1 MASQNVLEI
10 TLKGYREET
19 ERLTASL
26 LNLEKGSKEYSEVLD
41 QIRQRQEKYNQV
53 LGDTR
58 KQSDSNANTII
69 GLRQKLKELEKEWKT
84 LEVGSKRFKELT
96 AEIKSTRGLIGQ
108 LEQDTGN
115 FTRNVGNY
123 AGGFIQAFS
132 AMGMNVSS
140 LQAAFSV
147 ATQGAAGFNTALSA
161 LAAHPFIAAALVLVG
176 ILIKVKDAIADNEE
190 LSNRWSEA
198 MAVFEPVING
208 VKIVLDG
215 LANVLV
221 ILVEGISKAIVWVDN
236 INKKFNEWC
245 ETLGFAGKVL
255 QKVTDVL
262 IPGKAALDLYD
273 KAQKASNT
281 TVQESIDL
289 KKKENQLIEDKR
301 KVQITNSEIEIRM
314 AKREIEIAK
323 ARKHNAKEYHRLIEE
338 QKKDQKE
345 IMDNNI
351 GIAKTEL
358 EIAKLRAAQA
368 PNDKKANDELAE
380 REAAINNLIAEQ
392 ARREAQ
398 LVKQDER
405 VTTSKTKVKT
415 AAELQREAE
424 EALLKVMQ
432 KEITLMDLRHKK
444 LEQDVQ
450 INNLKEEAAG
460 FNTLFDN
467 YDREQA
473 LLEIRKKN
481 INEAIELQKKYLND
495 EKIGAEKRFEIQN
508 QISQL
513 ILEREQIDGQIRIN
527 IVNHTTDENLK
538 KFDNAAKTALKTYL
552 ETTNAMNLAFDTL
565 ALDLS
570 KKDLQI
576 IPKMD
581 GENFAKFKEQI
592 DTLGTAI
599 TPEIDKI
606 KEKYNLEEPLDQM
619 TKQLTEK
626 LAEMD
631 EANVSGWKGF
641 WLNEDKAREKR
652 QTLEDERY
660 LVSLELEKQ
669 KINEY
674 YDTLEKELN
683 DAKER
688 AKNAGNK
695 EQENLIEEEIAKA
708 QMERDNKVAQNSI
721 KQMEIIQKARKKDN
735 KSAKEWL
742 KENQKNISQSAN
754 AMGSLF
760 GAIGDFMEQDIQSK
774 LEHGEITKEEAEKE
788 YENVQ
793 KVKIAEATIGMFEGI
808 TQAIATAQQLGPI
821 AGPIVGA
828 LNAATVLTTGVMNI
842 KKIKETNPYKETGA
856 ESASSTIPKTDPRN
870 VANVDFSGVS
880 VNPIL
885 NEDED
890 LAGLQSLNVQG
901 NSQGSQQ
908 VYILQSDIDA
918 SQKQVQVRE
927 SQTHF

>member
-69 GLRQKLKELEKEWKT
+69 GLKQKLKELEKEWKT
-84 LEVGSKRFKELT
+84 LEVGSKRFKELS

-215 LANVLV
+215 LANGLVVL
-221 ILVEGISKAIVWVDN
+221 LEGISQAIVWVDN

-281 TVQESIDL
+281 TVQESINL
-289 KKKENQLIEDKR
+289 KKQENQLNEDKR
-301 KVQITNSEIEIRM
+301 RVQIENSEIEIRM
-314 AKREIEIAK
+314 AKREVEIAK
-323 ARKHNAKEYHRLIEE
+323 ARKHNAKEYHRLMEE
-338 QKKDQKE
+338 QKKDQKK
-345 IMDNNI
+345 IIDNNI

-368 PNDKKANDELAE
+368 PNDKKTNDELAE
-380 REAAINNLIAEQ
+380 REAALNKLIAEQ
-392 ARREAQ
+392 SSSLAA
-398 LVKQDER
+398 LIKQDER
-405 VTTSKTKVKT
+405 VTETKTKVKT

-460 FNTLFDN
+460 FNTLFDS

-495 EKIGAEKRFEIQN
+495 EKIGAEKRFEIQT
-508 QISQL
+508 QIDQL
-513 ILEREQIDGQIRIN
+513 ILEREKINGEIRIN
-527 IVNHTTDENLK
+527 IVKKTTNENLK
-538 KFDNAAKTALKTYL
+538 AYDEAANKALQTYI

-570 KKDLQI
+570 KKDLRI
-576 IPKMD
+576 LPKMD
-581 GENFAKFKEQI
+581 GENFAEFKEQI
-592 DTLGTAI
+592 DTLGTVI
-599 TPEIDKI
+599 SPEIDKI

-641 WLNEDKAREKR
+641 WLNEDKAREER
-652 QTLEDERY
+652 QTIEDERY

-674 YDTLEKELN
+674 YDEIIGQMEST
-683 DAKER
+683 R
-688 AKNAGNK
+688 AKLKPGTDEYALMS
-695 EQENLIEEEIAKA
+695 ENIAKA

-808 TQAIATAQQLGPI
+808 TQAVATAYQLGPI

-828 LNAATVLTTGVMNI
+828 ANAATVLTTGVMNI

>member
-69 GLRQKLKELEKEWKT
+69 GLKQKLKELEKEWKT
-84 LEVGSKRFKELT
+84 LEVGSKRFKELS

-215 LANVLV
+215 LANGLV

-281 TVQESIDL
+281 TVQESINL
-289 KKKENQLIEDKR
+289 KKQENQLNEDKR
-301 KVQITNSEIEIRM
+301 KVQIENSEIEIRM
-314 AKREIEIAK
+314 AKREVEIAK
-323 ARKHNAKEYHRLIEE
+323 ARKHNAKEYHRLMEE
-338 QKKDQKE
+338 QKKDQKK
-345 IMDNNI
+345 IIDNNI

-368 PNDKKANDELAE
+368 PNDKKTNDELAE
-380 REAAINNLIAEQ
+380 REAALNKLIAEQ
-392 ARREAQ
+392 SSSLAA
-398 LVKQDER
+398 LIKQDER
-405 VTTSKTKVKT
+405 VTETKTKVKT

-460 FNTLFDN
+460 FNTLFDS
-467 YDREQA
+467 YDREQT
-473 LLEIRKKN
+473 LLEVRKKN

-495 EKIGAEKRFEIQN
+495 EKIGAEKRFEIQT
-508 QISQL
+508 QIDQL
-513 ILEREQIDGQIRIN
+513 ILEREKINGEIRIN
-527 IVNHTTDENLK
+527 IVKKTTNENLK
-538 KFDNAAKTALKTYL
+538 AYDEAANKALQTYI

-576 IPKMD
+576 LPKMD
-581 GENFAKFKEQI
+581 GENFAEFKEQI
-592 DTLGTAI
+592 DTLSTVI
-599 TPEIDKI
+599 SPEIDKI

-641 WLNEDKAREKR
+641 WLNEDKAREER
-652 QTLEDERY
+652 QTIDDARY

-674 YDTLEKELN
+674 YDEIIGQMEST
-683 DAKER
+683 R
-688 AKNAGNK
+688 AKLKPGTDEYALMS
-695 EQENLIEEEIAKA
+695 ENIAKA
-708 QMERDNKVAQNSI
+708 TMERDNKVAQNSI
-721 KQMEIIQKARKKDN
+721 KQMELIQKARKKDN

-808 TQAIATAQQLGPI
+808 TQAVATAYQLGPI

>member
-41 QIRQRQEKYNQV
+41 QIQQRQEKYNQI

-69 GLRQKLKELEKEWKT
+69 GLKQKLNELEKEWKT
-84 LEVGSKRFKELT
+84 LEVGSKRFKELS

-140 LQAAFSV
+140 LQGAFSV
-147 ATQGAAGFNTALSA
+147 ATQGAAGFQTALSA
-161 LAAHPFIAAALVLVG
+161 LATHPFIAAALVLVG

-215 LANVLV
+215 LANGLV

-289 KKKENQLIEDKR
+289 KKKENQLIQDKR
-301 KVQITNSEIEIRM
+301 KVQIENSEIEIRM

-338 QKKDQKE
+338 QKKDQKK
-345 IMDNNI
+345 IIDNNI
-351 GIAKTEL
+351 VIAKTEL

-380 REAAINNLIAEQ
+380 REAAINKLIAEQ
-392 ARREAQ
+392 AGREAQ
-398 LVKQDER
+398 LVKQAER
-405 VTTSKTKVKT
+405 VTVTRTKVKT

-481 INEAIELQKKYLND
+481 INESIELQKKYLND
-495 EKIGAEKRFEIQN
+495 EKIGAEKRFEIQT
-508 QISQL
+508 QIDQL

-527 IVNHTTDENLK
+527 IVKKTTDTNLNNLK
-538 KFDNAAKTALKTYL
+538 AGAKEALKTYV

-570 KKDLQI
+570 KKDLKI

-581 GENFAKFKEQI
+581 GKNFASFTEQVK
-592 DTLGTAI
+592 TLETAI
-599 TPEIDKI
+599 SPEIDKI

-619 TKQLTEK
+619 VKQLTEK

-631 EANVSGWKGF
+631 DANVSGWKGF
-641 WLNEDKAREKR
+641 WLNEDKAKEER
-652 QTLEDERY
+652 QTLDDERY

-674 YDTLEKELN
+674 YDTLEKKLN
-683 DAKER
+683 DAKSKKGTTDEQ
-688 AKNAGNK
+688 K
-695 EQENLIEEEIAKA
+695 ELIDEEIANA

-721 KQMEIIQKARKKDN
+721 KQMEIIQKARKKDIKN
-735 KSAKEWL
+735 AKEWL
-742 KENQKNISQSAN
+742 KENLKNISQSAN

-808 TQAIATAQQLGPI
+808 TQAVATAQQLGPI
-821 AGPIVGA
+821 AGPIIGA
-828 LNAATVLTTGVMNI
+828 LNAATVLTTGTMNI

-856 ESASSTIPKTDPRN
+856 ESASNAIPETNPRN

-927 SQTHF
+927 TQTHF

>member
-69 GLRQKLKELEKEWKT
+69 GLKQKLKELEKEWKT
-84 LEVGSKRFKELT
+84 LEVGSKRFKELS

-147 ATQGAAGFNTALSA
+147 ATQGAAGFQTALSA

-301 KVQITNSEIEIRM
+301 KVQIANSEIEIRM

-380 REAAINNLIAEQ
+380 REAAINALIAEQ
-392 ARREAQ
+392 ASREAQ

-460 FNTLFDN
+460 FNTLFDS

-495 EKIGAEKRFEIQN
+495 EKIGAEKRFEIQT
-508 QISQL
+508 QIDQL
-513 ILEREQIDGQIRIN
+513 ILEREKIDGEIRIN
-527 IVNHTTDENLK
+527 IVKHTTDENLK
-538 KFDNAAKTALKTYL
+538 QFDEAAQKALQTYV

-581 GENFAKFKEQI
+581 GENFATMQEQVK
-592 DTLGTAI
+592 TLGTVI
-599 TPEIDKI
+599 SPEIDKI

-619 TKQLTEK
+619 VKQLTEK

-641 WLNEDKAREKR
+641 WLNEDKAKEER
-652 QTLEDERY
+652 QTIEDERY

-674 YDTLEKELN
+674 YDEIENELKAAKKRANGDKEKEALI
-683 DAKER
+683 DEELAK
-688 AKNAGNK
+688 
-695 EQENLIEEEIAKA
+695 I

-721 KQMEIIQKARKKDN
+721 KQMGLIQKARKKDN

-742 KENQKNISQSAN
+742 KENQKNISQAAN

-808 TQAIATAQQLGPI
+808 TQAVATAYQLGPI

-856 ESASSTIPKTDPRN
+856 ESASNAIPKTDPRN

>member
-41 QIRQRQEKYNQV
+41 QIRERQEKYNQV

-69 GLRQKLKELEKEWKT
+69 GLKQKLKELEKEWKT
-84 LEVGSKRFKELT
+84 LEVGSKRFKELS

-115 FTRNVGNY
+115 FSRNVGNY

-215 LANVLV
+215 LANGLVVL
-221 ILVEGISKAIVWVDN
+221 IEGISQAIVWVDN

-289 KKKENQLIEDKR
+289 KKKENQLNEDKR
-301 KVQITNSEIEIRM
+301 KVQIENSEIEIRM
-314 AKREIEIAK
+314 AKREVEIAK

-338 QKKDQKE
+338 QKKDQKK
-345 IMDNNI
+345 IIDNNI

-368 PNDKKANDELAE
+368 PNDKKTNDELAE
-380 REAAINNLIAEQ
+380 REAALNKLIAEQ
-392 ARREAQ
+392 SSRLAA
-398 LVKQDER
+398 LIIQDER
-405 VTTSKTKVKT
+405 VTQTKTKVKT

-495 EKIGAEKRFEIQN
+495 EKIGAEKRFEIQT
-508 QISQL
+508 QIDQL

-527 IVNHTTDENLK
+527 IVKHTTDENLK
-538 KFDNAAKTALKTYL
+538 AYDEAANKALKTYI

-576 IPKMD
+576 LPKMD
-581 GENFAKFKEQI
+581 GENFAEFKEQI
-592 DTLGTAI
+592 DTLGTVI
-599 TPEIDKI
+599 SPEIDKI

-641 WLNEDKAREKR
+641 WLNEDKAKEER
-652 QTLEDERY
+652 QTIEDARY

-674 YDTLEKELN
+674 YDEIIGQMEST
-683 DAKER
+683 R
-688 AKNAGNK
+688 AKLKPGTDEYALMS
-695 EQENLIEEEIAKA
+695 ENISKA
-708 QMERDNKVAQNSI
+708 TMERDNKVAQNSI
-721 KQMEIIQKARKKDN
+721 KQMELIQKARKKDN

-742 KENQKNISQSAN
+742 KENQKNISQAAN

-774 LEHGEITKEEAEKE
+774 LDHGEITKEEAEKE

>member
-41 QIRQRQEKYNQV
+41 QIRERQEKYNQV

-69 GLRQKLKELEKEWKT
+69 GLKQKLKELEKEWKT
-84 LEVGSKRFKELT
+84 LEVGSKRFKELS

-281 TVQESIDL
+281 TVQKSIDL
-289 KKKENQLIEDKR
+289 KKQENQLNEDKR
-301 KVQITNSEIEIRM
+301 KVQIANSEIEIRM
-314 AKREIEIAK
+314 AKREVEIAK
-323 ARKHNAKEYHRLIEE
+323 ARKHNAKEYHRLMEE
-338 QKKDQKE
+338 QKKDQQK
-345 IMDNNI
+345 IIDNNI

-368 PNDKKANDELAE
+368 PNDKKTNDELAE
-380 REAAINNLIAEQ
+380 REAALNKLIAEQ
-392 ARREAQ
+392 SSRLAA
-398 LVKQDER
+398 LIKQDER
-405 VTTSKTKVKT
+405 VTVTRTKVKT

-424 EALLKVMQ
+424 EALLNVMQ

-460 FNTLFDN
+460 FNTLFDS

-495 EKIGAEKRFEIQN
+495 EKIGAEKRFEIQT
-508 QISQL
+508 QIDQL
-513 ILEREQIDGQIRIN
+513 ILERQKIDSEISII
-527 IVNHTTDENLK
+527 IVKRTTDENLK
-538 KFDNAAKTALKTYL
+538 NFDDAAKKALKTYL

-581 GENFAKFKEQI
+581 GKNFASFTEQVK
-592 DTLGTAI
+592 TLGTAI
-599 TPEIDKI
+599 SPEIDKI
-606 KEKYNLEEPLDQM
+606 KEKYNLKEPLDQM
-619 TKQLTEK
+619 VKQLTEK

-631 EANVSGWKGF
+631 DANVSGWKGF
-641 WLNEDKAREKR
+641 WLNEDKAKEEREA
-652 QTLEDERY
+652 LEDERY

-683 DAKER
+683 NAKQRE
-688 AKNAGNK
+688 GITK
-695 EQENLIEEEIAKA
+695 EQTDLINEELAKV

-808 TQAIATAQQLGPI
+808 TQAVATAYQLGPI
-821 AGPIVGA
+821 LGPIVGA
-828 LNAATVLTTGVMNI
+828 ANAATVLTTGVMNI

>member
-41 QIRQRQEKYNQV
+41 QIQQRQEKYNQI

-69 GLRQKLKELEKEWKT
+69 GLKQKLNELEKEWKT
-84 LEVGSKRFKELT
+84 LEVGSKRFKELS

-140 LQAAFSV
+140 LQGAFSV
-147 ATQGAAGFNTALSA
+147 ATQGAAGFQTALSA
-161 LAAHPFIAAALVLVG
+161 LATHPFIAAALVLVG

-215 LANVLV
+215 LANGLV

-289 KKKENQLIEDKR
+289 KKKENQLIQDKR
-301 KVQITNSEIEIRM
+301 KVQIENSEIEIRM

-338 QKKDQKE
+338 QKKDQKK
-345 IMDNNI
+345 IIDNNI
-351 GIAKTEL
+351 VIAKTEL

-380 REAAINNLIAEQ
+380 REAAINKLIAEQ
-392 ARREAQ
+392 AGREAQ
-398 LVKQDER
+398 LVKQAER
-405 VTTSKTKVKT
+405 VTVTRTKVKT

-481 INEAIELQKKYLND
+481 INESIELQKKYLND
-495 EKIGAEKRFEIQN
+495 EKIGAEKRFEIQT
-508 QISQL
+508 QIDQL

-527 IVNHTTDENLK
+527 IVKKTTDTNLNNLK
-538 KFDNAAKTALKTYL
+538 AGAKEALKTYV

-570 KKDLQI
+570 KKDLKI

-581 GENFAKFKEQI
+581 GKNFASFTEQVK
-592 DTLGTAI
+592 TLETAI
-599 TPEIDKI
+599 SPEIDKI

-619 TKQLTEK
+619 VKQLTEK

-641 WLNEDKAREKR
+641 WLNEDKAKEER
-652 QTLEDERY
+652 QTLDDERY

-674 YDTLEKELN
+674 YDTLEKKLN
-683 DAKER
+683 DAKSKKGTTDEQ
-688 AKNAGNK
+688 K
-695 EQENLIEEEIAKA
+695 ELIDEEIANA

-721 KQMEIIQKARKKDN
+721 KQMEIIQKARKKDIKN
-735 KSAKEWL
+735 AKEWL
-742 KENQKNISQSAN
+742 KENLKNISQSAN

-808 TQAIATAQQLGPI
+808 TQAVATAQQLGPI
-821 AGPIVGA
+821 AGPIIGA
-828 LNAATVLTTGVMNI
+828 LNAATVLTTGTMNI

-856 ESASSTIPKTDPRN
+856 ESASNAIPETNPRN

-927 SQTHF
+927 TQTHF

>member
-41 QIRQRQEKYNQV
+41 QIRERQEKYNQV

-69 GLRQKLKELEKEWKT
+69 GLKQKLKELEKEWKT
-84 LEVGSKRFKELT
+84 LEKGSKRFKELS

-140 LQAAFSV
+140 LQGAFSV
-147 ATQGAAGFNTALSA
+147 ATTAAAGFQTALSA
-161 LAAHPFIAAALVLVG
+161 LSAHPFIAAALVLVG

-198 MAVFEPVING
+198 MAVFEPVLNG

-215 LANVLV
+215 LANGLV

-245 ETLGFAGKVL
+245 ETLGFAGKVI

-289 KKKENQLIEDKR
+289 KKKENQLIQDKR
-301 KVQITNSEIEIRM
+301 KVQIENSEIEVRM

-323 ARKHNAKEYHRLIEE
+323 ARKHNAKEYHSLIEE
-338 QKKDQKE
+338 QKKDQKK
-345 IMDNNI
+345 IIDNNI
-351 GIAKTEL
+351 VIAKTEL

-380 REAAINNLIAEQ
+380 REAAINKLIAEQ
-392 ARREAQ
+392 ASREAQ
-398 LVKQDER
+398 LVKQAER
-405 VTTSKTKVKT
+405 VTTSRTKVKT

-450 INNLKEEAAG
+450 INNLKEESAG

-481 INEAIELQKKYLND
+481 INESIELQKKYLNN
-495 EKIGAEKRFEIQN
+495 EKISAEKRFEIQT
-508 QISQL
+508 QIDQL
-513 ILEREQIDGQIRIN
+513 ILEREQIDAQLRIN
-527 IVNHTTDENLK
+527 TNKKTIETNLENFK
-538 KFDNAAKTALKTYL
+538 AGAKEALKTYI

-570 KKDLQI
+570 KKELQI

-581 GENFAKFKEQI
+581 GKNFASMEEQVK
-592 DTLGTAI
+592 TLETVI
-599 TPEIDKI
+599 SPEIDKI

-619 TKQLTEK
+619 VKQLTEK

-641 WLNEDKAREKR
+641 WLNEDKAKEER
-652 QTLEDERY
+652 QTLDDERY

-683 DAKER
+683 A
-688 AKNAGNK
+688 AKNK
-695 EQENLIEEEIAKA
+695 EGTTNEQKALIDEEIANA

-721 KQMEIIQKARKKDN
+721 KQMDIIQKARKKDIKN
-735 KSAKEWL
+735 AKEWL
-742 KENQKNISQSAN
+742 KDNLKNISQSAN

-808 TQAIATAQQLGPI
+808 TQAVATAQQLGPI
-821 AGPIVGA
+821 AGPIIGA
-828 LNAATVLTTGVMNI
+828 LNAATVLTTGTMNI

-856 ESASSTIPKTDPRN
+856 ESASSTIPETNPRN

>member
-26 LNLEKGSKEYSEVLD
+26 LNLEKGSKEYSDVLD
-41 QIRQRQEKYNQV
+41 EIRQRQEKYNQV

-69 GLRQKLKELEKEWKT
+69 GLKQKLKELEKEWKT
-84 LEVGSKRFKELT
+84 LEVGSKRFKELS

-215 LANVLV
+215 LANGLV
-221 ILVEGISKAIVWVDN
+221 ILIEGISKAIVWLDN

-281 TVQESIDL
+281 TVQESINL
-289 KKKENQLIEDKR
+289 KKQENQLIEDKR
-301 KVQITNSEIEIRM
+301 KVQIENSEIEVRM
-314 AKREIEIAK
+314 AKREVELAK
-323 ARKHNAKEYHRLIEE
+323 ARKHNAKEYHRLMEE
-338 QKKDQKE
+338 QKKDQKK
-345 IMDNNI
+345 IIDNNI

-368 PNDKKANDELAE
+368 PNDKKTNDELAE
-380 REAAINNLIAEQ
+380 REAALNKLIAEQ
-392 ARREAQ
+392 ASREAA
-398 LVKQDER
+398 LIKQDER
-405 VTTSKTKVKT
+405 VIETKTKVKT

-467 YDREQA
+467 YDRELA

-495 EKIGAEKRFEIQN
+495 EKIGAEKRFEIQT
-508 QISQL
+508 QIDQL
-513 ILEREQIDGQIRIN
+513 ILERQKIDGEIY
-527 IVNHTTDENLK
+527 VNTTKKTTDDILKIYDENSNNILDK
-538 KFDNAAKTALKTYL
+538 YIK
-552 ETTNAMNLAFDTL
+552 TTNAMNLAFDTL

-576 IPKMD
+576 LPKMD
-581 GENFAKFKEQI
+581 GENFANFKEQI
-592 DTLGTAI
+592 DTLETAI
-599 TPEIDKI
+599 SPAIDKI
-606 KEKYNLEEPLDQM
+606 KEKYNIKEPFDQM
-619 TKQLTEK
+619 IKQLTEK

-641 WLNEDKAREKR
+641 WLNEDKAKEER

-674 YDTLEKELN
+674 YDELIKEMEDTRSKLSPET
-683 DAKER
+683 DEYALMS
-688 AKNAGNK
+688 
-695 EQENLIEEEIAKA
+695 ENIAKA
-708 QMERDNKVAQNSI
+708 TMDRDNKVAQNSI
-721 KQMEIIQKARKKDN
+721 KQMELIQKARKKDN

-808 TQAIATAQQLGPI
+808 TQAVATAYQLGPI